1 MATPFSLNEAIQ
13 ELAQDQNLTRIKK
26 LLVYACTDI
35 WESNQARLDEFDLQE
50 LVQEL
55 LETAPTIEQLKLCLN
70 GVVKTLNKQAEYTLV
85 ANAITNALRKTY
97 PDYEPLPQEVLIQS
111 HYRKIAR
118 ELARDREQLG
128 IKKLLFCASGNPW
141 ENNPAILDNIDFLNL
156 VQHIHELA
164 PTLEELKNVL
174 YSIVKTL
181 NRRSKYTL
189 IANKIVVT
197 FGQIYSEFI
206 PEDLSEKLE
215 PIQITNLPQLPTF
228 PSKIATAPKLNPGS
242 DPHTIEQLRRSFDWF
257 DLRLELMKYTNPLR
271 AKILIFS
278 TLYDQFDQDDENWT
292 AFKLQTLDDLL
303 RDLFLNH
310 RTLDA
315 LQTKLEDTAQTLA
328 ETDRY
333 SQAASAILRAAK
345 PFYAAGLQQMNLTQV
360 IEQSVQP
367 VSEPTGIVI
376 PHAEHSPQHS
386 PQTQVRDDSLPAPPA
401 LKDPADEP
409 VHPQSVSLAPST
421 ACTDSEDLANSEGT
435 LGKGDRHQQAHD
447 SFLSSV
453 KNLFRD

>member
-1 MATPFSLNEAIQ
+1 MATPCSLNEVLQ

-35 WESNQARLDEFDLQE
+35 WESNQARLDEFDLRN
-50 LVQEL
+50 L
-55 LETAPTIEQLKLCLN
+55 LESLLDTAPTVEQLRLFLN

-85 ANAITNALRKTY
+85 ANAITNALRKAY
-97 PDYEPLPQEVLIQS
+97 PDYEPLPQEVSLQS

-128 IKKLLFCASGNPW
+128 IKKLLFCASGNHW

-181 NRRSKYTL
+181 NRQSKYTP

-197 FGQIYSEFI
+197 FGPLYNELLPDSMDQ
-206 PEDLSEKLE
+206 PE

-228 PSKIATAPKLNPGS
+228 PSKLTTAPKFNPDS
-242 DPHTIEQLRRSFDWF
+242 NPQVLEQIRRSFDWF
-257 DLRLELMKYTNPLR
+257 DLRLELMKQTNPLR
-271 AKILIFS
+271 AKVLIFS
-278 TLYDQFDQDDENWT
+278 TLYDQFDQNDESWT

-310 RTLDA
+310 LSLNE
-315 LQTKLEDTAQTLA
+315 LQVKLENTAKALA
-328 ETDRY
+328 EPDQY
-333 SQAASAILRAAK
+333 HQAAGAILRAAK
-345 PFYAAGLQQMNLTQV
+345 PFYAAGLQQMQMPSSTQMV
-360 IEQSVQP
+360 ERSPRSTSTTQINSPPQLPIQGYSPTAPVAEPFNPLDYPQP
-367 VSEPTGIVI
+367 GLNSPVI
-376 PHAEHSPQHS
+376 PS
-386 PQTQVRDDSLPAPPA
+386 TILDS
-401 LKDPADEP
+401 
-409 VHPQSVSLAPST
+409 SL
-421 ACTDSEDLANSEGT
+421 ERQNS
-435 LGKGDRHQQAHD
+435 HQQAYEA
-447 SFLSSV
+447 FLTAV
-453 KNLFRD
+453 EDLFKN